1 LTPVGKLLL
10 LLVLAGAACRM
21 LTGRWP
27 WQLWAWSERSQK
39 EAQARTLLGVSAA
52 ATREDIAD
60 AHRRLLARV
69 HPDRGGSNEAVHQ
82 ASAARDL
89 LLARLDRNESPNR

>member
-1 LTPVGKLLL
+1 MGKVLL
-10 LLVLAGAACRM
+10 LLVLAGAACRV

-39 EAQARTLLGVSAA
+39 EAQARTLLGVSVA
-52 ATREDIAD
+52 ATRAELGE

-82 ASAARDL
+82 ANAARDL
-89 LLARLDRNESPNR
+89 LLARLNRSESPKR